1 MMAGGARALSCRM
14 LNDPIPALKR
24 AAGAQLAVLVAG
36 WNADDIAYLLGTD
49 RSRIAELRRGKL
61 YRFSLERL
69 IRFLTR
75 AGQIVELRVTEPVR
89 PSRKPRRGS
98 LDAAH
103 GGAGATASKDR
114 PH

>member
-1 MMAGGARALSCRM
+1 M
-14 LNDPIPALKR
+14 NTDPIPALKR
-24 AAGAQLAVLVAG
+24 EAGAQLAVLVAG

-61 YRFSLERL
+61 DRFSLETL
-69 IRFLTR
+69 IKFLTR
-75 AGQIVELRVTEPVR
+75 AGRIVELRVMEPVR
-89 PSRKPRRGS
+89 PYRKPHRGS

-103 GGAGATASKDR
+103 GGAGTTRSKDR